1 MRWGITNLCC
11 FFFSV
16 EWSSQFL
23 LICRPTPRPS
33 PRALISTL
41 GLETNG
47 IGQNCSRKALDL
59 PASWLVYTKYITL
72 IPFQSLS
79 SLGGFASIL
88 SFLPMNKNALHIIY
102 ILDLTGSA
110 HPPFPVACPRQP
122 GPLYWNLIYHR
133 VHLAMAGHL
142 IYLIL
147 GEQVPLFSSRFT
159 S

>member
-1 MRWGITNLCC
+1 MCC

-16 EWSSQFL
+16 ECSSWFL

-33 PRALISTL
+33 LRAPISTL

-47 IGQNCSRKALDL
+47 NGQNCSRKALDL
-59 PASWLVYTKYITL
+59 PASWLMYTKYITL
-72 IPFQSLS
+72 SPFPILS
-79 SLGGFASIL
+79 SPGGFASIL

-122 GPLYWNLIYHR
+122 SPLYWNFIYHI
-133 VHLAMAGHL
+133 HSSLGH
-142 IYLIL
+142 
-147 GEQVPLFSSRFT
+147 GWTSRL
-159 S
+159 SDPW